1 MINKEEKKMKKTLFF
16 VFWIS
21 ILLTVTAMSA
31 GAPPA
36 ESAKGNNYIFIFQV
50 TRYDLNIAGAVDF
63 IFSNIIKPEDSLTIF
78 TPVKSYSFS
87 KNTRKT
93 QPKKKLIDVT
103 KKVLKRDITIGTAD
117 YNRMLE
123 NMAQLIREL
132 SGAAGG
138 TGSSNSTIGT
148 TSLQGAST
156 IKNIMVNYSQLLDTI
171 RSQRKLDGPF
181 FLGLAQTFKNLKGK
195 NYLYIL
201 YQKELRPIPRNS
213 LISDLKNI
221 REIRFDVMSL
231 FETGIDKD
239 IMDVKK
245 VGQAIKAGSV
255 TVNFIYINIDMG
267 KGMSTELKEFSSDI
281 YDAFSKLA
289 RATGGIVETTS
300 KPVKALKKAVKESQ
314 L

>member
-1 MINKEEKKMKKTLFF
+1 MKKIRFP
-16 VFWIS
+16 VFLMT
-21 ILLTVTAMSA
+21 ILLAVTAMSV

-36 ESAKGNNYIFIFQV
+36 ESAKSDNYIFIFQV
-50 TRYDLNIAGAVDF
+50 ARYDLNIAGAVDF
-63 IFSNIIKPEDSLTIF
+63 IFNNIIKPEDSLTIF
-78 TPVKSYSFS
+78 TPVKSYSFY
-87 KNTRKT
+87 KNTRKA
-93 QPKKKLIDVT
+93 QPNEKLIEIT

-123 NMAQLIREL
+123 DMAQLIREL
-132 SGAAGG
+132 NDAGG
-138 TGSSNSTIGT
+138 TGSSTSTTGS

-156 IKNIMVNYSQLLDTI
+156 VKYILVNYSQLLDNI
-171 RSQRKLDGPF
+171 RSLRKLDGPF

-213 LISDLKNI
+213 LIANLKDI

-245 VGQAIKAGSV
+245 VSQAMKAGSV
-255 TVNFIYINIDMG
+255 TVNFIYINMALG

-289 RATGGIVETTS
+289 GATGGMVETTS
-300 KPVKALKKAVKESQ
+300 KPVKVLKEAVKK
-314 L
+314 

>member
-1 MINKEEKKMKKTLFF
+1 MKKIRFP
-16 VFWIS
+16 VFLIS
-21 ILLTVTAMSA
+21 ILLTVTTMSA

-36 ESAKGNNYIFIFQV
+36 ESANGDNYIFIFQV

-63 IFSNIIKPEDSLTIF
+63 IFNNIIKPEDSLTIF
-78 TPVKSYSFS
+78 TPVKSYSFH

-93 QPKKKLIDVT
+93 QPKEKLVEIT

-132 SGAAGG
+132 GDSGG
-138 TGSSNSTIGT
+138 TGSSTSTTGAT
-148 TSLQGAST
+148 GLQGAST
-156 IKNIMVNYSQLLDTI
+156 IKNTLVNYRQLLDNI
-171 RSQRKLDGPF
+171 RSLRKLDGPF

-213 LISDLKNI
+213 RITDLKDI
-221 REIRFDVMSL
+221 QEIRFDVMSL

-239 IMDVKK
+239 IMDVEK
-245 VGQAIKAGSV
+245 VGQAMKDGSV
-255 TVNFIYINIDMG
+255 TVNFIYINMDRG
-267 KGMSTELKEFSSDI
+267 KGMSTQLKEFSSDI
-281 YDAFSKLA
+281 YGAFSKLA
-289 RATGGIVETTS
+289 GATGGIVETTS
-300 KPVKALKKAVKESQ
+300 KPVKVLKKAVKESR